1 MTYNR
6 TINVMNVIIFS
17 VFLDLQLWQPAII
30 YIYMCVT
37 SVSRD
42 KGELYRCIFSVLL
55 MICWKVV
62 QSSSQ
67 MEKPLKWLQVSL
79 QELMQCNYITIERV
93 IQEFS
98 ASSSLI
104 YFKLIEVTISSFNF
118 RPLLLKV
125 FFTEFYEYN
134 VQNSTH

>member
-1 MTYNR
+1 
-6 TINVMNVIIFS
+6 
-17 VFLDLQLWQPAII
+17 
-30 YIYMCVT
+30 
-37 SVSRD
+37 
-42 KGELYRCIFSVLL
+42 
-55 MICWKVV
+55 
-62 QSSSQ
+62 
-67 MEKPLKWLQVSL
+67 
-79 QELMQCNYITIERV
+79 MQCNYITIERV